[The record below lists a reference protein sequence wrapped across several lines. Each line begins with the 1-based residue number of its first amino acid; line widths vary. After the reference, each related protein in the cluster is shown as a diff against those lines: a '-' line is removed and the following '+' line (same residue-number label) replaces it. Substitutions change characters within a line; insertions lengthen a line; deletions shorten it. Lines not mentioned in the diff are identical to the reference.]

1 MLGTTL
7 GDDYIEGNQ
16 TNEISKLIV
25 SDKYPS
31 TSSKIRRRKLD
42 QYFRESG
49 RKHVSLWK

>member
-7 GDDYIEGNQ
+7 GDDYTEGNQ

-42 QYFRESG
+42 QEYYIF
-49 RKHVSLWK
+49 